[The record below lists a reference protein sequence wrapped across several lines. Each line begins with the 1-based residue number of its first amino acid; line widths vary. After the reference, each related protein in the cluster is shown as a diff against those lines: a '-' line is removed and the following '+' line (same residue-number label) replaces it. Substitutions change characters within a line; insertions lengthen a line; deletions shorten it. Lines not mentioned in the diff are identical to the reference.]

1 MSEKKNK
8 DDLNAQ
14 DHLDDPLAVYR
25 NAGITFSSI
34 ETQGDI
40 QLRMSMDKSP
50 SERLAMMCALN
61 EYAYKNLRNENFTFK
76 NSAIIFSS
84 YEYLP

>member
-8 DDLNAQ
+8 EDLNAQ
-14 DHLDDPLAVYR
+14 DHLNDPLAVYR